1 MESTML
7 GAPRTTMKT
16 PKILIAVDIE
26 GVAGVW
32 RLEQTQAGQGDYER
46 ARRWM
51 TQEADAAIRGAFA
64 GGAGAVLVNDSHGHF
79 GNLLADELDA
89 RAQLIQ
95 GKPRQ
100 LGMMAGVDQD
110 IDGVLMI
117 GWHARA
123 KTRGVLAHTSNSF
136 AFARV
141 WLGGLELGEVG
152 LYAALAAEFGVPV
165 LMASGC
171 DVMADEARALMPDA
185 VCAVVKWSEGAR
197 SGRSLSPAAACALI
211 EATARDAVQKSLAA
225 SGTRTPWRLCGM
237 PPTLRVQCQTPAL
250 ADVFALWP
258 GVQREDAETVVI
270 ACATVHDAVRSLN
283 ALSAMAHVLR

>member
-1 MESTML
+1 
-7 GAPRTTMKT
+7 MKT

-32 RLEQTQAGQGDYER
+32 RPEQTQAGNGDYER

-51 TQEADAAIRGAFA
+51 TKEADAAVRGAFA

-79 GNLLADELDA
+79 GNLLADELDP

-100 LGMMAGVDQD
+100 LGMMAGVDQGVA
-110 IDGVLMI
+110 GVLMI
-117 GWHARA
+117 GWHSRA
-123 KTRGVLAHTSNSF
+123 KSRGVLAHTTNSF

-152 LYAALAAEFGVPV
+152 LYAALAGEFNVPV

-171 DVMADEARALMPDA
+171 DVTAAEVHSLLPNAA
-185 VCAVVKWSEGAR
+185 CTIVKWSDGAR
-197 SGRSLSPAAACALI
+197 SGRSLSPAAACEFI
-211 EATARDAVQKSLAA
+211 ETAARDAVQALASPGPRA
-225 SGTRTPWRLCGM
+225 CMPWRLPAT
-237 PPTLRVQCQTPAL
+237 PPTLRVQCQSPAL

-258 GVQREDAETVVI
+258 GVQREDAETVVVP
-270 ACATVHDAVRSLN
+270 CATVHDAVRSLN
-283 ALSAMAHVLR
+283 ALSVMATVLR

>member
-1 MESTML
+1 MN
-7 GAPRTTMKT
+7 A
-16 PKILIAVDIE
+16 PKILISVDIE

-32 RLEQTQAGQGDYER
+32 RPEQTQAGNADYER

-51 TQEADAAIRGAFA
+51 TREADAAVRGAFA

-100 LGMMAGVDQD
+100 LGMMAGVDEEGVA
-110 IDGVLMI
+110 GVLMI
-117 GWHARA
+117 GWHSRA
-123 KTRGVLAHTSNSF
+123 KTRGVLAHTTNSF

-152 LYAALAAEFGVPV
+152 LYAALAGELGVPV

-171 DVMADEARALMPDA
+171 DVMAAEASALLPQA
-185 VCAVVKWSEGAR
+185 SCAVVKWSDGAR
-197 SGRSLSPAAACALI
+197 SGRSLAPAASCELI
-211 EATARDAVQKSLAA
+211 EATARDAVRRLVSDGSHAA
-225 SGTRTPWRLCGM
+225 APWRLNS
-237 PPTLRVQCQTPAL
+237 PAPTLRVQCQTPAL
-250 ADVFALWP
+250 ADVFAMWP
-258 GVQREDAETVVI
+258 QVQREDAETITV
-270 ACATVHDAVRSLN
+270 ACATVQDDVRSLN
-283 ALSAMAHVLR
+283 ALSALSSVLR

>member
-1 MESTML
+1 MTTK
-7 GAPRTTMKT
+7 APT
-16 PKILIAVDIE
+16 ILVAVDIE

-32 RLEQTQAGQGDYER
+32 RPEQTQAGNGDYER

-51 TQEADAAIRGAFA
+51 TKEADAAVRGAFA

-79 GNLLADELDA
+79 GNLLADEPDP

-100 LGMMAGVDQD
+100 LGMMAGVDQGV
-110 IDGVLMI
+110 DGVLMI
-117 GWHARA
+117 GWHSRA
-123 KTRGVLAHTSNSF
+123 KSRGVLAHTTNSF

-152 LYAALAAEFGVPV
+152 LYAALAGEFGVPV

-171 DVMADEARALMPDA
+171 DVMAAEVHSLLPHAA
-185 VCAVVKWSEGAR
+185 CTVVKWSDGAR
-197 SGRSLSPAAACALI
+197 SGRSLSPAAACELI
-211 EATARDAVQKSLAA
+211 ETAARDAVQALASPGPGA
-225 SGTRTPWRLCGM
+225 CTPWRLPAT
-237 PPTLRVQCQTPAL
+237 PPTLRVQCQSPAL

-258 GVQREDAETVVI
+258 GVQREDAETVVV

-283 ALSAMAHVLR
+283 ALSVMAAVLR

>member
-1 MESTML
+1 M
-7 GAPRTTMKT
+7 MKS
-16 PKILIAVDIE
+16 PNILIAVDIE

-32 RLEQTQAGQGDYER
+32 RPEQTQAGSADYET

-64 GGAGAVLVNDSHGHF
+64 GGAGTVLVNDSHGHF
-79 GNLLADELDA
+79 GNLLADEIDA

-95 GKPRQ
+95 GKPRL
-100 LGMMAGVDQD
+100 LGMMAGVDQG

-123 KTRGVLAHTSNSF
+123 KSRGVLAHTSNSF

-152 LYAALAAEFGVPV
+152 LYAALAGEFGVPV

-171 DVMADEARALMPDA
+171 DVMADEVSALLPHA
-185 VCAVVKWSEGAR
+185 ACAVVKWSENAR
-197 SGRSLSPAAACALI
+197 SGRSLSPTSACALI
-211 EATARDAVQKSLAA
+211 EATARDAVGRLGSPA
-225 SGTRTPWRLCGM
+225 TRDSCAPWRHRPGVA
-237 PPTLRVQCQTPAL
+237 PTLRVQCQTPAL
-250 ADVFALWP
+250 ADAFALWP
-258 GVQREDAETVVI
+258 HVQREDAETVVI
-270 ACATVHDAVRSLN
+270 ACTTVHEAVRSLN
-283 ALSAMAHVLR
+283 ALSVMANGLR

>member
-1 MESTML
+1 MN
-7 GAPRTTMKT
+7 T
-16 PKILIAVDIE
+16 PTILIAVDIE

-32 RLEQTQAGQGDYER
+32 RPEQTQAGQAEYER

-51 TQEADAAIRGAFA
+51 TKEADAAIRGAFA

-79 GNLLADELDA
+79 GNLLADELDP

-100 LGMMAGVDQD
+100 LGMMAGVDQGVA
-110 IDGVLMI
+110 GVLMI

-123 KTRGVLAHTSNSF
+123 KTRGVLAHTTNSF

-152 LYAALAAEFGVPV
+152 LYAALAGEFGVPV

-171 DVMADEARALMPDA
+171 DVMAGELCSLLPHAAA
-185 VCAVVKWSEGAR
+185 TVVKWSEGAR
-197 SGRSLSPAAACALI
+197 SGRSLSPAESCKTI
-211 EATARDAVQKSLAA
+211 EAAAREAVQRLVSAEA
-225 SGTRTPWRLCGM
+225 SACTPWRPGV

-250 ADVFALWP
+250 ADLFALWP
-258 GVQREDAETVVI
+258 GVQRKDAETIAI
-270 ACATVHDAVRSLN
+270 ACASVHDAVRSLN
-283 ALSAMAHVLR
+283 ALSAMASQLR

>member
-1 MESTML
+1 M
-7 GAPRTTMKT
+7 MKS

-32 RLEQTQAGQGDYER
+32 RPEQTQAGNGDYER

-51 TQEADAAIRGAFA
+51 TKEADAAVRGAFA

-79 GNLLADELDA
+79 GNLLADELDP

-100 LGMMAGVDQD
+100 LGMMAGVDQGVA
-110 IDGVLMI
+110 GVLMV
-117 GWHARA
+117 GWHSRA
-123 KTRGVLAHTSNSF
+123 KSRGVLAHTTNSF

-152 LYAALAAEFGVPV
+152 LYAALAGEFGVPV

-171 DVMADEARALMPDA
+171 DVMAAEVGSLLPHAA
-185 VCAVVKWSEGAR
+185 CAVVKWSDGAR
-197 SGRSLSPAAACALI
+197 SGRSLSPASSCALI
-211 EATARDAVQKSLAA
+211 ETTARDVVQALVSPGL
-225 SGTRTPWRLCGM
+225 RVCEPWRLGA

-258 GVQREDAETVVI
+258 GVQREDAETVVV

-283 ALSAMAHVLR
+283 ALSVMASVLR

>member
-1 MESTML
+1 MM
-7 GAPRTTMKT
+7 MKP

-32 RLEQTQAGQGDYER
+32 RPEQVQAGNADYER

-64 GGAGAVLVNDSHGHF
+64 GGASAVLVNDSHGHF

-89 RAQLIQ
+89 RAELIQ

-100 LGMMAGVDQD
+100 LGMMAGVDQGVA
-110 IDGVLMI
+110 GVLMI

-123 KTRGVLAHTSNSF
+123 KSRGVLAHTSNSA

-141 WLGGLELGEVG
+141 WLGGLEVGEVG
-152 LYAALAAEFGVPV
+152 LYAALAGEFGVPV

-171 DVMADEARALMPDA
+171 DVMADEVTALLPHA
-185 VCAVVKWSEGAR
+185 ACAVVKWSEGAR
-197 SGRSLSPAAACALI
+197 SGRSLSPASAHALI
-211 EATARDAVQKSLAA
+211 EAAARDAVQSLG
-225 SGTRTPWRLCGM
+225 SPGPRSCTPWRLPST
-237 PPTLRVQCQTPAL
+237 PPALRVQCQTPAL
-250 ADVFALWP
+250 ADAFALWP
-258 GVQREDAETVVI
+258 QVQREDAETIVVD
-270 ACATVHDAVRSLN
+270 CATVHDAVRSLN
-283 ALSAMAHVLR
+283 ALSVMANALR

>member
-1 MESTML
+1 M
-7 GAPRTTMKT
+7 MKS

-32 RLEQTQAGQGDYER
+32 RPEQTRAGESDYER

-79 GNLLADELDA
+79 GNLLADELDP
-89 RAQLIQ
+89 RAELIQ

-100 LGMMAGVDQD
+100 LGMMAGVDQGVA
-110 IDGVLMI
+110 GVLMI

-123 KTRGVLAHTSNSF
+123 KSRGVLAHTTNST

-141 WLGGLELGEVG
+141 WLGGLELGEIG
-152 LYAALAAEFGVPV
+152 LYAALAGEFGVPV

-171 DVMADEARALMPDA
+171 DVMADEFCTLLPQAA
-185 VCAVVKWSEGAR
+185 CAVVKWSEGAR
-197 SGRSLSPAAACALI
+197 SGRSLSPASACALI
-211 EATARDAVQKSLAA
+211 EAAARDAVQGLGAGA
-225 SGTRTPWRLCGM
+225 PRDATPWRLPGVS
-237 PPTLRVQCQTPAL
+237 PVLRVQCQTPAL

-258 GVQREDAETVVI
+258 GVQREDAETIVVT
-270 ACATVHDAVRSLN
+270 CATVQDAVRSLN
-283 ALSAMAHVLR
+283 ALSVMAAALR

>member
-1 MESTML
+1 
-7 GAPRTTMKT
+7 MKS

-32 RLEQTQAGQGDYER
+32 RPEQTQAGNAEYER

-51 TQEADAAIRGAFA
+51 TQEADAAVRGAFA

-79 GNLLADELDA
+79 GNLLADEIDA

-100 LGMMAGVDQD
+100 LGMMAGVDEG

-117 GWHARA
+117 GWHARS
-123 KTRGVLAHTSNSF
+123 KSRGVLAHTTNSF

-141 WLGGLELGEVG
+141 WLGDLELGEVG
-152 LYAALAAEFGVPV
+152 LYAALAGEFGVPV

-171 DVMADEARALMPDA
+171 DVMADEAAALLPQA
-185 VCAVVKWSEGAR
+185 ALAVVKWSENAR
-197 SGRSLSPAAACALI
+197 SGRSLSPASAQALI
-211 EATARDAVQKSLAA
+211 EATARDAVRRLVSAETGEGCA
-225 SGTRTPWRLCGM
+225 PWRPLGV
-237 PPTLRVQCQTPAL
+237 PPTLRVLCQTPAL

-258 GVQREDAETVVI
+258 GVQRDSAETVVVS
-270 ACATVHDAVRSLN
+270 CATVHDAVRSLN
-283 ALSAMAHVLR
+283 ALSVMANVLR

>member
-1 MESTML
+1 MTTK
-7 GAPRTTMKT
+7 APT
-16 PKILIAVDIE
+16 ILIAVDIE

-32 RLEQTQAGQGDYER
+32 RPEQTQAGNGDYER

-51 TQEADAAIRGAFA
+51 TKEADAAVRGAFA

-79 GNLLADELDA
+79 GNLLADELDP

-100 LGMMAGVDQD
+100 LGMMAGVDQGVA
-110 IDGVLMI
+110 GVLMV
-117 GWHARA
+117 GWHSRA
-123 KTRGVLAHTSNSF
+123 KSRGVLAHTTNSF

-152 LYAALAAEFGVPV
+152 LYAALAGEFGVPV

-171 DVMADEARALMPDA
+171 DVMAAEVHSLLPNAA
-185 VCAVVKWSEGAR
+185 CTVVKWSDGAR
-197 SGRSLSPAAACALI
+197 SGRSLSPVASCALI
-211 EATARDAVQKSLAA
+211 ETAARDAVQALVSP
-225 SGTRTPWRLCGM
+225 GPRVCEPWRLDP
-237 PPTLRVQCQTPAL
+237 PPTLRVQCQSPAL

-258 GVQREDAETVVI
+258 SVQREDAETVVVP
-270 ACATVHDAVRSLN
+270 CSTVHDAVRSLN
-283 ALSAMAHVLR
+283 ALSVMAAVLR

>member
-1 MESTML
+1 MMS
-7 GAPRTTMKT
+7 A

-32 RLEQTQAGQGDYER
+32 RPEQVQAGNADYER

-64 GGAGAVLVNDSHGHF
+64 GGASAVLVNDSHGHF
-79 GNLLADELDA
+79 GNLLADELDP
-89 RAQLIQ
+89 RAELIQ

-100 LGMMAGVDQD
+100 LGMMAGVDQGVA
-110 IDGVLMI
+110 GVLMI

-123 KTRGVLAHTSNSF
+123 KTRGVLAHTSNSA

-152 LYAALAAEFGVPV
+152 LYAALAGEFDVPV

-171 DVMADEARALMPDA
+171 DVMADELRTLLPQAT
-185 VCAVVKWSEGAR
+185 CAVVKWSEGAR
-197 SGRSLSPAAACALI
+197 SGRSLSPASAGDLI
-211 EATARDAVQKSLAA
+211 EAAARDAVQGLSSA
-225 SGTRTPWRLCGM
+225 GPRGCTPWRLPGAS
-237 PPTLRVQCQTPAL
+237 PTLRVQCQTPAL
-250 ADVFALWP
+250 ADTFALWP
-258 GVQREDAETVVI
+258 GVQREDAETIVV
-270 ACATVHDAVRSLN
+270 ACATVQDAVRSLN
-283 ALSAMAHVLR
+283 ALSVMAIALR

>member
-1 MESTML
+1 MM
-7 GAPRTTMKT
+7 MKS

-32 RLEQTQAGQGDYER
+32 RPEQVQAGNADYER

-79 GNLLADELDA
+79 GNLLADELDP
-89 RAQLIQ
+89 RAELIQ

-100 LGMMAGVDQD
+100 LGMMAGVDQGVA
-110 IDGVLMI
+110 GVLMI

-123 KTRGVLAHTSNSF
+123 KSRGVLAHTSNSA

-152 LYAALAAEFGVPV
+152 LYAALAGEFGVPV

-171 DVMADEARALMPDA
+171 DVMANELRTLLPQAA
-185 VCAVVKWSEGAR
+185 CAVVKWSEGAR
-197 SGRSLSPAAACALI
+197 SGRSLSPASACALI
-211 EATARDAVQKSLAA
+211 AAAARDAVQGLGPA
-225 SGTRTPWRLCGM
+225 GPRGCTPWRLPGAS
-237 PPTLRVQCQTPAL
+237 PTLRVQCQTPAL

-258 GVQREDAETVVI
+258 GVQREDAETIVVT
-270 ACATVHDAVRSLN
+270 CSTVQDAVRSLN
-283 ALSAMAHVLR
+283 ALSVMATALR

>member
-1 MESTML
+1 MRKTM
-7 GAPRTTMKT
+7 MKS

-26 GVAGVW
+26 GVGGVW
-32 RLEQTQAGQGDYER
+32 RPEQTQAGNADYER

-51 TQEADAAIRGAFA
+51 TQEADAAVRGAFA

-89 RAQLIQ
+89 RAHLIQ
-95 GKPRQ
+95 GKPRR
-100 LGMMAGVDQD
+100 LGMMAGVDEGV
-110 IDGVLMI
+110 DGVLMI

-123 KTRGVLAHTSNSF
+123 KSRGVLAHTTNSF

-141 WLGGLELGEVG
+141 WLGDLELGEVG
-152 LYAALAAEFGVPV
+152 LYAALAGEFGVPV

-171 DVMADEARALMPDA
+171 DVMADEAASLLPHAAL
-185 VCAVVKWSEGAR
+185 AVVKWSENAR
-197 SGRSLSPAAACALI
+197 SGRSLSPASAQALI
-211 EATARDAVQKSLAA
+211 EVTARDAVRRLMSPDMSSEAHAA
-225 SGTRTPWRLCGM
+225 CTPWRRSGG

-258 GVQREDAETVVI
+258 GVQREDSETVAV
-270 ACATVHDAVRSLN
+270 ACTTVLDAVRSLN
-283 ALSAMAHVLR
+283 ALSVMANASR

>member
-1 MESTML
+1 MTMHH
-7 GAPRTTMKT
+7 KS

-32 RLEQTQAGQGDYER
+32 RPEQTQAGNADYER

-51 TQEADAAIRGAFA
+51 TREADAAVRGAFA

-110 IDGVLMI
+110 VDGVLMI
-117 GWHARA
+117 GWHSRA
-123 KTRGVLAHTSNSF
+123 KSRGVLAHTTNSF

-152 LYAALAAEFGVPV
+152 LYAALAGEFDVPV

-171 DVMADEARALMPDA
+171 DVMAAEVGSLLPQAAR
-185 VCAVVKWSEGAR
+185 AVVKWSDGAR
-197 SGRSLSPAAACALI
+197 SGRSLSPAAACELI
-211 EATARDAVQKSLAA
+211 EATARDAVRRLVSDGARAA
-225 SGTRTPWRLCGM
+225 APWRLAGAA
-237 PPTLRVQCQTPAL
+237 PTLRVQCQTPAL

-258 GVQREDAETVVI
+258 QVQREDAETIAI
-270 ACATVHDAVRSLN
+270 ACATVQDAVRSLN
-283 ALSAMAHVLR
+283 ALSAMSSVLR